1 MFRTNAAIGA
11 LFLAAS
17 LWSATASADVIDVY
31 SINGSYSDFGTH
43 SITGTLTVDLTTKSV
58 TAADVFT
65 GSTFGGFGEFNLITA
80 QGSEGRRNYS
90 VDLTN
95 ALATLNLVIASKS
108 TLFGGTSS
116 TIDPGSEFFAL
127 SFFPCFTC
135 GEITGTLTLDPRGTG
150 VAAAVPESSTWAMM
164 ILGFFALGLMAYRG
178 RNGTLRAAEIA
189 HN

>member
-1 MFRTNAAIGA
+1 MFRKKAAIGA

-43 SITGTLTVDLTTKSV
+43 SITGTLTVDLTTKTV
-58 TAADVFT
+58 TAADIFT

-95 ALATLNLVIASKS
+95 TLATLNLVIASTS

-135 GEITGTLTLDPRGTG
+135 GEITGTLTLDPRGSS
-150 VAAAVPESSTWAMM
+150 VAAAVPEPSTWAMM
-164 ILGFFALGLMAYRG
+164 ILGFF
-178 RNGTLRAAEIA
+178 TL
-189 HN
+189 